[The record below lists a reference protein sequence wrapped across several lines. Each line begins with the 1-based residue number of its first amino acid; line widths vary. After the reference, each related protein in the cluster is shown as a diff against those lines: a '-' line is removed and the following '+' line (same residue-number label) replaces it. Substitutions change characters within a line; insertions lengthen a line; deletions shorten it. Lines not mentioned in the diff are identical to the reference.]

1 MSRPESQG
9 LSQGVPPPDSAPSPA
24 TELSHLKS
32 LFLTTLN
39 HEIRTPL
46 SGLIGMTDLLLETS
60 LDEEQT
66 EYASTARLCAED
78 LLRILNSTLQYA
90 ALIAGQVTLEESEF
104 NVRELAEAAVA
115 VDIAKARAK
124 NVRLFS
130 TLDPGLALTLIA
142 DGERIKEVLGYL
154 LDNALKFT
162 HHGSVEL
169 AVSYAD
175 GNLKFS
181 VRDTGIGIAPGER
194 DRIFESFRQVD
205 EGLKREYTGIGLGLT
220 LTDKLL
226 KLLNGRLTCE
236 SEVGKGSTF
245 TMEIPVRRPESDAAK
260 NSQKVPGSQLPLI
273 LAVDDNA
280 VGTVVIRHALKQR
293 PIELHMAASGEEAVD
308 SASRHHYS
316 LILMDLQMPGMNG
329 LEATAAIRQLPGYQN
344 VPILALTAD
353 VSDEVRQECY
363 RSGMQGYLV
372 KPIHSAS
379 LWAAIQRE
387 LKLD

>member
-1 MSRPESQG
+1 
-9 LSQGVPPPDSAPSPA
+9 
-24 TELSHLKS
+24 
-32 LFLTTLN
+32 
-39 HEIRTPL
+39 
-46 SGLIGMTDLLLETS
+46 
-60 LDEEQT
+60 
-66 EYASTARLCAED
+66 
-78 LLRILNSTLQYA
+78 
-90 ALIAGQVTLEESEF
+90 
-104 NVRELAEAAVA
+104 
-115 VDIAKARAK
+115 
-124 NVRLFS
+124 
-130 TLDPGLALTLIA
+130 
-142 DGERIKEVLGYL
+142 
-154 LDNALKFT
+154 
-162 HHGSVEL
+162 
-169 AVSYAD
+169 VSYAD